1 MYLLT
6 LFKKDILIRFT
17 FLILLIFYLFLLPAN
32 NVYCAETLS
41 LDLEECIKI
50 ALENNLGYQISM
62 NKVEVKEEQVKEARG
77 ASRINAKF
85 QGGYIRMNEA
95 PDMESIAEGDYSY
108 LYSSGTGVPY
118 ISVNVSKVLYSGGKL
133 ETFIDLARAEQYIAV
148 NDLEINRQELIFKVT
163 ESYYRVLQAEGMKKV
178 SEQALTQIK
187 AHLETSRSLL
197 EEGMIAPIDL
207 NRINS
212 QLSHLE
218 HNLIR
223 AENGYMMAV
232 YNLNSTLGIPL
243 QTSIQL
249 RNTLSY
255 EACDIALDEALGSA
269 RQHRPEMHNVN
280 EQRVIM
286 KGMVDIA
293 KSNRKPQVVMNME
306 SGLAGWKGA
315 VIGEVSIF
323 DGGVNKSKIK
333 QAELNLSQVEQS
345 KKQLEQLIEFEV
357 RSLFLNMKEAE
368 KLFRV
373 TEQGI
378 KDSKESFRIA
388 QVKYNE
394 GIATNIEVIDAQS
407 ALIEAETNH
416 LNALYDY
423 NTSRAALIK
432 AMGLF

>member
-1 MYLLT
+1 MNPLA
-6 LFKKDILIRFT
+6 LFKKDRLIRFS
-17 FLILLIFYLFLLPAN
+17 FLISLIFYLFLLSVS
-32 NVYCAETLS
+32 NVHSTENLN
-41 LDLEECIKI
+41 LDLEECIEI
-50 ALENNLGYQISM
+50 ALENNLGYQISRS
-62 NKVEVKEEQVKEARG
+62 KVEVKEEQVKETRG
-77 ASRINAKF
+77 ANRINAKF

-108 LYSSGTGVPY
+108 LYTSGYGVPLV
-118 ISVNVSKVLYSGGKL
+118 SVNVSKVLYSGGKL
-133 ETFIDLARAEQYIAV
+133 ETLIDMAKAEQSIAV
-148 NDLEINRQELIFKVT
+148 NDLEVNRQELIFKVT
-163 ESYYRVLQAEGMKKV
+163 ESYYRVLQAEGLKRV

-223 AENGYMMAV
+223 AENGYMMAM
-232 YNLNSTLGIPL
+232 YNLNSTMGIPL

-249 RNTLSY
+249 RNSLSY
-255 EACDIALDEALGSA
+255 EACSITLDEALDSA
-269 RQHRPEMHNVN
+269 RQYRPEMRNID

-286 KGMVDIA
+286 EGMVDIA

-306 SGLAGWKGA
+306 SGLTGWKVA

-323 DGGVNKSKIK
+323 DGGINKSKIK
-333 QAELNLSQVEQS
+333 QAELSLSQVEQGR
-345 KKQLEQLIEFEV
+345 KQVEQLIEFEV

-378 KDSKESFRIA
+378 KNSKESFRIA

>member
-6 LFKKDILIRFT
+6 LFKKEKLVWVT
-17 FLILLIFYLFLLPAN
+17 FFITLIFCLFLFSWK
-32 NVYCAETLS
+32 NVCSSEILN
-41 LDLEECIKI
+41 LDLEECIEI
-50 ALENNLGYQISM
+50 ALENNLGYLISQSKVGVKDEQI
-62 NKVEVKEEQVKEARG
+62 KEVRG
-77 ASRINAKF
+77 AKRVNAKF

-133 ETFIDLARAEQYIAV
+133 ETLIDLAKAEQSISV

-163 ESYYRVLQAEGMKKV
+163 EAYYRVLQAEGLKRV

-197 EEGMIAPIDL
+197 AEGLIAPIDL

-212 QLSHLE
+212 QLSNLE

-232 YNLNSTLGIPL
+232 FYLNSAMGIPL
-243 QTSIQL
+243 QTTINLQNS
-249 RNTLSY
+249 LSY
-255 EACDIALDEALGSA
+255 EAHIISLEEALEA
-269 RQHRPEMHNVN
+269 ALQNRPEIHNIN
-280 EQRVIM
+280 QQRVIM
-286 KGMVDIA
+286 EGMVDIA
-293 KSNRKPQVVMNME
+293 KSNKKPQIVMNME
-306 SGLAGWKGA
+306 SGLAGWKVA
-315 VIGEVSIF
+315 VLGEVPIF

-333 QAELNLSQVEQS
+333 QAEMNLSLVEQS
-345 KKQLEQLIEFEV
+345 KKQAEQLIELEI
-357 RSLFLNMKEAE
+357 RSVYLSMKEAE
-368 KLFRV
+368 KLFKV

-378 KDSKESFRIA
+378 KDSRESFRIA

-394 GIATNIEVIDAQS
+394 GVATNIEVIDAQS

-416 LNALYDY
+416 LNALYEY
-423 NTSRAALIK
+423 NTSWASLIK